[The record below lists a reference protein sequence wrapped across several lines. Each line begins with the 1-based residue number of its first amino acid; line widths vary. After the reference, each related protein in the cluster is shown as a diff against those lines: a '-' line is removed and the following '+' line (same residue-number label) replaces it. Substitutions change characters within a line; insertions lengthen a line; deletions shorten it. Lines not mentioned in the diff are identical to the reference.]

1 MDVFKEGF
9 SKYLIIKNQFFLI
22 PKKGLPPLILN
33 IPLVKSFELTYGL
46 SSTLVSSS
54 ITHIS
59 LSYLSGL
66 QDEWCAHIRSVN
78 TESDGATVYILG
90 Q

>member
-1 MDVFKEGF
+1 MFSNFEGF
-9 SKYLIIKNQFFLI
+9 SEYLIFKNQFLNSQERTPTPHILI
-22 PKKGLPPLILN
+22 T
-33 IPLVKSFELTYGL
+33 PLVNPPKLTYGL

>member
-1 MDVFKEGF
+1 MSKKLDVLKEGF
-9 SKYLIIKNQFFLI
+9 SKYLIFKNQ
-22 PKKGLPPLILN
+22 KGPPTPQIF
-33 IPLVKSFELTYGL
+33 ITPLVNPLELTYGL

-78 TESDGATVYILG
+78 TESDGATVYTLG